1 MKNIYTKIVTGLIT
15 LSLVA
20 LFVPQSSHA
29 SFVEVIN
36 SNGKN
41 TQNVTGTVISSST
54 IGLDVNIASNIAG
67 ERNPDSATNSYMVV
81 RDEVNMT
88 IISTTST
95 STIGGG
101 AAGDTHLVGL
111 QISTALTGVCV
122 IGGFGDTVGSSTSF
136 IMPVGSVG
144 YKEFKG
150 AKNNIGALTVTCPTA
165 GDDNFV
171 AVFWRPV

>member
-1 MKNIYTKIVTGLIT
+1 MKNTIKHLVASTLILAFIFISTPQNVEAVQIDAFGTLNGTPVTG
-15 LSLVA
+15 VD
-20 LFVPQSSHA
+20 V
-29 SFVEVIN
+29 
-36 SNGKN
+36 
-41 TQNVTGTVISSST
+41 SSST
-54 IGLDVNIASNIAG
+54 TALDVNLATDLAG
-67 ERNPDSATNSYMVV
+67 ERNPDSAVNSYIVV

-101 AAGDTHLVGL
+101 SAGDTHLVGL
-111 QISTALTGVCV
+111 HISTALTGVCV
-122 IGGFGDTVGSSTSF
+122 IAGFGDTTGTSTSF
-136 IMPVGSVG
+136 IMPAGSVG

-150 AKNNIGALTVTCPTA
+150 AKNNIGALTVTCPTT